1 MNTPSLAEI
10 QQWMKFRIRNSGENQ
25 IPDTLDSYLNP
36 QGGEPGAQRL
46 AVYAGGL
53 LARTEEAFTEGYEA
67 VRFVIGP
74 SRFHELA
81 HAYSRRYSS
90 SHYNLSFIGR
100 HLPEFLKEPALED
113 LVKDYPFLSDLAAL
127 EWRVAMA
134 FHAFE
139 SEAMDPARLKEIA
152 LEDCQRIRFIF
163 QPSAAVTDSAWPVL
177 DIWQA
182 RKLSIQ
188 EVNIDLVNRPQ
199 SILIYRQGLK
209 VQCELISKEGLCLL
223 EKLISGAKLT
233 DALEALTEMPGGESL
248 PLSAWF
254 SDWVQKGLF
263 RGVEF
268 A

>member
-1 MNTPSLAEI
+1 
-10 QQWMKFRIRNSGENQ
+10 MKSRIRGSGGNQ
-25 IPDTLDSYLNP
+25 TSDILDDCLNP
-36 QGGEPGAQRL
+36 QGGEPGTERL

-53 LARTEEAFTEGYEA
+53 LARTEEAFTEVYEA
-67 VRFVIGP
+67 VRFVIGH

-100 HLPEFLKEPALED
+100 HLPEFLREPAPED
-113 LVKDYPFLSDLAAL
+113 WVKDYPFLSDLAAL

-134 FHAFE
+134 FHAFDGE
-139 SEAMDPARLKEIA
+139 PMNPAGLKEIA
-152 LEDCQRIRFIF
+152 PGDWERIRFIF
-163 QPSAAVTDSAWPVL
+163 QPSAAVTCSPWPVL

-182 RKLSIQ
+182 RKLSIK

-209 VQCELISKEGLCLL
+209 VQCELISKECRLLL
-223 EKLISGAKLT
+223 ERLISGSKLG
-233 DALEALTEMPGGESL
+233 DALEALTEMPGVESL

-254 SDWVQKGLF
+254 SDWARKGLC
-263 RGVEF
+263 RGF
-268 A
+268 ALA